1 MAISKEDA
9 IAKARKDVANRLGI
23 DESSVTEKSVENTEF
38 PDLALGASTDG
49 EMSGAMMTSG
59 WRIKLEG
66 NGQTL
71 EYRADKNQVRLFGYK
86 GKNYRI

>member
-9 IAKARKDVANRLGI
+9 IAQAKRDLAHRLGI
-23 DESSVTEKSVENTEF
+23 DEGAVIEKSVENTEF
-38 PDLALGASTDG
+38 PDTALGASTDG
-49 EMSGAMMTSG
+49 EMSGSMMTSG

-66 NGQTL
+66 QGQTL

>member
-1 MAISKEDA
+1 MAITKEEA
-9 IAKARKDVANRLGI
+9 IKKAKADAANRLGI
-23 DESSVTEKSVENTEF
+23 DEKDVTERSVDNTEF
-38 PDLALGASTDG
+38 PDTALGASTDG
-49 EMSGAMMTSG
+49 EMSGSMLTSG

-71 EYRADKNQVRLFGYK
+71 EYRADKHQVRLFGYK